1 MLSDKVRLQHI
12 REAIRKI
19 ENFTKSEDEISY
31 AQNELV
37 QSAVERQL
45 EIIGEAA
52 NNLSNEFKSNHP
64 EMEWNK
70 LRGFRNIIVHEYFGI
85 STRIIWASVQQR
97 LPQLKQIVNKI
108 LENNEL

>member
-1 MLSDKVRLQHI
+1 
-12 REAIRKI
+12 
-19 ENFTKSEDEISY
+19 
-31 AQNELV
+31 
-37 QSAVERQL
+37 
-45 EIIGEAA
+45 
-52 NNLSNEFKSNHP
+52 
-64 EMEWNK
+64 MEWNK

>member
-19 ENFTKSEDEISY
+19 KDFISLVDEASFKES
-31 AQNELV
+31 ELV

-45 EIIGEAA
+45 EIIGEAT
-52 NNLSNEFKSNHP
+52 NYLTEEFKDRHP

-70 LRGFRNIIVHEYFGI
+70 LRGFRNIIVH
-85 STRIIWASVQQR
+85 
-97 LPQLKQIVNKI
+97 
-108 LENNEL
+108 

>member
-19 ENFTKSEDEISY
+19 EDFTKSEDEISY

-52 NNLSNEFKSNHP
+52 NNLSNEFKSKHP

-70 LRGFRNIIVHEYFGI
+70 LRGFRNIIVHEYFGV
-85 STRIIWASVQQR
+85 STQIIWASVQQR

>member
-52 NNLSNEFKSNHP
+52 NNLSTLFEK
-64 EMEWNK
+64 
-70 LRGFRNIIVHEYFGI
+70 
-85 STRIIWASVQQR
+85 
-97 LPQLKQIVNKI
+97 
-108 LENNEL
+108 

>member
-19 ENFTKSEDEISY
+19 EDFTKSEDEISY

-52 NNLSNEFKSNHP
+52 NNLSNEFKSKHP

-85 STRIIWASVQQR
+85 STQIIWASVQQR

>member
-70 LRGFRNIIVHEYFGI
+70 LRGFRNIIVREFGD
-85 STRIIWASVQQR
+85 
-97 LPQLKQIVNKI
+97 
-108 LENNEL
+108 